1 MHVLLSDLHA
11 DRGTLRKFAEI
22 HDVRKG
28 VELSPSETPAIN
40 ADNNPSVRQQVIAKL
55 ESFHILVLAIRHH
68 CWLPPSAHLSTSF
81 TNRFIIPYSL
91 SHHQKLQISQ
101 KINQTIKLSS
111 HSTPQANTHSQLRRI
126 PNLHHSA
133 MGIQLLTPYSFRD

>member
-91 SHHQKLQISQ
+91 SHQQKLQISQ
-101 KINQTIKLSS
+101 KINQTIKQSNF
-111 HSTPQANTHSQLRRI
+111 PVI
-126 PNLHHSA
+126 LHHK
-133 MGIQLLTPYSFRD
+133 QKPTLSFAEFQTTTIRPWEFNF